1 MQYILQAVQVGI
13 PGFSSGFQT
22 RGEPDLGIGEER
34 LYYANS
40 YLWEFQGTVVDVRR
54 DGEKWHVR
62 LDASAFYPTSGGQ
75 PHDTGTLNDVPVIDV
90 FTEDGAVFHTVTKPL
105 SVGEHVVGHIDGK
118 RRLDFMQQ
126 HCGQH
131 ILSRCFEDLMDVD
144 TVGFHIGGEWVTID
158 LDVRSLSWS
167 DVERVE
173 WRANEV
179 VWENRPVSARFV
191 NPEELVHFS
200 LRHPPKVT
208 EDIRIVSID
217 GFDDNA
223 CGGTHPSATGAVG
236 AIKVVK
242 AESMKGKVRLSFV
255 CGARALADFQRKTSV
270 LREVGQALSTGVDEL
285 VPTVQKLQANAVS
298 AQKQVEEAKEA
309 LAEATARELS
319 AHATVLDNGTHVV
332 LHALDGNLDFADL
345 KRLGAKVREAF
356 VEQVPACIGVVGVA
370 GERLMVQL
378 LSSAPSVHA
387 NEWFAASV
395 VPLGGKGGGNRQAAQ
410 GTVPLS
416 TEVTV
421 QDVLQRLH
429 STLTKENP
437 GL

>member
-1 MQYILQAVQVGI
+1 MGI
-13 PGFSSGFQT
+13 Q
-22 RGEPDLGIGEER
+22 EER
-34 LYYANS
+34 MYYADS
-40 YLWEFQGTVVDVRR
+40 YLWKFQGTVVETRR
-54 DGEKWHVR
+54 DGEKWHAR
-62 LDASAFYPTSGGQ
+62 LDKSAFYPTSGGQ

-90 FTEDGAVFHTVTKPL
+90 FIEDGAVFHTVTKPL
-105 SVGEHVVGHIDGK
+105 SVGEQVIGHIDGK
-118 RRLDFMQQ
+118 RRFDFMQQ

-144 TVGFHIGGEWVTID
+144 TVGFHLGAEWATID
-158 LDVRSLSWS
+158 LNVPSLSWS
-167 DVERVE
+167 DVECVE
-173 WRANEV
+173 CRANEV
-179 VWENRPVSARFV
+179 VWENRVVSARFV

-208 EDIRIVSID
+208 EDIRIVSIE

-242 AESMKGKVRLSFV
+242 TERIRGGVRLSFV
-255 CGARALADFQRKTSV
+255 CGARALADFQRKTAV
-270 LREVGQALSTGVDEL
+270 LREVSQALSTGVDEL

-298 AQKQVEEAKEA
+298 AQKQVEEAKEV
-309 LAEATARELS
+309 LAEVTAHKLS
-319 AHATVLDNGTHVV
+319 AHAAVLDNGTYVV
-332 LHALDGNLDFADL
+332 VHALDGRADFADV
-345 KRLGAKVREAF
+345 KRLAAKIRQALGER
-356 VEQVPACIGVVGVA
+356 VPACIGVVGAA

-378 LSSAPSVHA
+378 LSSASSVNA
-387 NEWFAASV
+387 SDWFTASL

-410 GTVPLS
+410 GSVPLS

-421 QDVLQRLH
+421 QDVLQRLRT
-429 STLTKENP
+429 TLTKENP